1 VQVEL
6 GDPGGGGR
14 QERPVVA
21 DQHHRPL
28 LAGQEPL
35 QAGQAVEVEVVGR
48 LVQQQHVEAGEQD
61 GGQAGPDP
69 LAARQPGQGD
79 LEDVG
84 VQADVGQDLRGAG
97 VVVVAAEGEEAAQGV
112 VVGLQLAPAR
122 GVADGGQGGLHGL
135 LGHGQA
141 GAPAQVGGGGLAR
154 EGVRLLG
161 QVADVE
167 AGRRPLDRAAGRG
180 LQAGQAAQQ
189 GRLAGAVAAQHA
201 DAAGP
206 VDDQVDAVE
215 HDLSATDHG
224 EVPGGEHPPAWH
236 AGLRPRSRK
245 RTTPSR
251 SGSVPHRGPDADG
264 RVSACPG
271 VTVGGPGAG
280 AVGGPGFR
288 RGRSQARV
296 RRTLV
301 ASRRERRARRTAR
314 GSVSSRSGSA
324 S

>member
-1 VQVEL
+1 
-6 GDPGGGGR
+6 
-14 QERPVVA
+14 
-21 DQHHRPL
+21 
-28 LAGQEPL
+28 
-35 QAGQAVEVEVVGR
+35 
-48 LVQQQHVEAGEQD
+48 
-61 GGQAGPDP
+61 
-69 LAARQPGQGD
+69 
-79 LEDVG
+79 
-84 VQADVGQDLRGAG
+84 
-97 VVVVAAEGEEAAQGV
+97 VVVAAEGEEAAQGV

-122 GVADGGQGGLHGL
+122 VVADGGQGGLHGL

-236 AGLRPRSRK
+236 ARLRPRSRK
-245 RTTPSR
+245 RTT
-251 SGSVPHRGPDADG
+251 SGCQEAGKGCDEGEEELRGVVPGGFGLPGWGP
-264 RVSACPG
+264 
-271 VTVGGPGAG
+271 VGGPG
-280 AVGGPGFR
+280 V
-288 RGRSQARV
+288 QA
-296 RRTLV
+296 
-301 ASRRERRARRTAR
+301 
-314 GSVSSRSGSA
+314 
-324 S
+324 